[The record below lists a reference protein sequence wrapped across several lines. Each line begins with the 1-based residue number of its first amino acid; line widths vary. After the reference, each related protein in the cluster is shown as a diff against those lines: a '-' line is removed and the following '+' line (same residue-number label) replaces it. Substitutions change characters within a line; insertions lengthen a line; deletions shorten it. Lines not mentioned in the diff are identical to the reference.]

1 MWRAR
6 ERSEQLASEAPP
18 RVPRHV
24 CRVVTHTPAPSGPR
38 PPRPACQPKTQAATA
53 PSAAARSGRRPSPGS
68 ASERRR
74 TVRSHARYTREAR
87 RASRALRSSLEVFAV
102 ATLTLRNIAGSRPV
116 GQSSSRINLS
126 QSQRESGR
134 QGGREGQA
142 GRQRYFSLRAV
153 TVSQL
158 VRWGIWYRHGYRPIP
173 ITF

>member
-68 ASERRR
+68 ASER
-74 TVRSHARYTREAR
+74 
-87 RASRALRSSLEVFAV
+87 
-102 ATLTLRNIAGSRPV
+102 
-116 GQSSSRINLS
+116 
-126 QSQRESGR
+126 
-134 QGGREGQA
+134 
-142 GRQRYFSLRAV
+142 
-153 TVSQL
+153 
-158 VRWGIWYRHGYRPIP
+158 
-173 ITF
+173 